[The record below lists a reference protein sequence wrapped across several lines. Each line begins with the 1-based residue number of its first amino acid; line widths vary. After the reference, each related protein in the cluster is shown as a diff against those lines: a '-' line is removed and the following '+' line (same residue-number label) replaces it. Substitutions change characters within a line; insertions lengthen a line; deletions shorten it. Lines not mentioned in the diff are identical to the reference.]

1 MEPRQLLHGGDGI
14 DHYVGDGHGHSSA
27 CACACCSQGG
37 LFVDGILE
45 DQTGTGDSTSDDT
58 NPEEAPSFSEAFSLN
73 SNAGAKHTIYLD
85 FDGHTFSNT
94 IWNYGRDASITADAF
109 NMSGGSDFTS
119 SELDR
124 IYNIWQR
131 VAEDF
136 MPFDVNVT
144 TEDPGEAALKKSG
157 SGDDA
162 WGVRVVIGGSYS
174 DWYGSSAG
182 GVAYVGS
189 FNWSTDTPTFVF
201 SDSLGDNEKYVAEA
215 ASHEAGHTLGL
226 SHDGTSSS
234 GYYTGHGS
242 GDNGWA
248 PILGAG
254 YYKNLTQWSKGE
266 YANASQSQD
275 DLSILTSN
283 NGFGYRTDD
292 FGGSLGS
299 AHALTASS
307 NSISV
312 SGIIEKNTDLD
323 FFSFTTGAGQ
333 VNLTFDVAER
343 GANLDILAKLYNASG
358 DLVATGNTAGELG
371 ASISTT
377 LAAGTYYV
385 SIDGTGEGDVNGTGY
400 SDYGSLGQ
408 YTMTGTVQ
416 AAGTAVTPDIT
427 VNNISINEN
436 GTATFTISL
445 SEATTQTVTV
455 RAYTQDGTAKAGS
468 DYTAFDQTISF
479 AAGETTKQVTVT
491 LINDQAVESSESF
504 QLKLTSATN
513 GNITDSS
520 GTATIGNDDVAKFS
534 IGNATVNESDGT
546 ATFTISLDRASNQ
559 TTTVRVY
566 TQNGTALSGSDY
578 TSINQTV
585 TFAAGETTKQVTVSI
600 LNDTAVESNENF
612 FVKLTSATGGASIA
626 DNSGTITITN
636 DDVAPPPQEPETQ
649 EPETP
654 DPNTQD
660 PSAPDSGTGSGTGGT
675 TTNPKVSVYNK
686 RGKETA
692 RKGIM
697 RFKIKLSGA
706 SDQIVKVRF
715 ETLSG
720 SGTAIAG
727 EDYQTVSK
735 QIRFKPGQTIKRGK
749 VKLVN
754 DSLQERNEKFFVQI
768 SNAKGAEIERQQAK
782 GVIVEKRANAALPT
796 MPWRLAPE
804 STTLALTSNQD
815 NDLLGNRAA

>member
-1 MEPRQLLHGGDGI
+1 MEPRQLLHGGDGFN
-14 DHYVGDGHGHSSA
+14 HFVGDGHDHSSG

-45 DQTGTGDSTSDDT
+45 NQAGTGDSAGDNA
-58 NPEEAPSFSEAFSLN
+58 NPEAAPTFNEAFSLN
-73 SNAGAKHTIYLD
+73 SNVGAKHTIYLD

-94 IWNYGRDASITADAF
+94 IWNYGRDASITSDAF
-109 NMSGGSDFTS
+109 STSGGSDFTS

-124 IYNIWQR
+124 IYKIWQR

-136 MPFDVNVT
+136 MPFNVNVT
-144 TEDPGEAALKKSG
+144 TQDPGEAALKKSG

-162 WGVRVVIGGSYS
+162 WGVRVVVGGSHN

-201 SDSLGDNEKYVAEA
+201 SESLGNNEKFVAEA
-215 ASHEAGHTLGL
+215 ISHEAGHTLGL
-226 SHDGTSSS
+226 SHDGQGSN

-242 GDNGWA
+242 GNNGWA

-254 YYKNLTQWSKGE
+254 YYKDLTQWSKGE
-266 YANASQSQD
+266 YANANQSQD
-275 DLSILTSN
+275 DLSILSNN
-283 NGFGYRTDD
+283 NGFDYRTDD
-292 FGGSLGS
+292 FGGSIGS
-299 AHALTASS
+299 AHALTAAS

-333 VNLTFDVAER
+333 INLTFGVAER

-358 DLVATGNTAGELG
+358 DLVATGNTVGELG
-371 ASISTT
+371 TSISTT

-416 AAGTAVTPDIT
+416 EVGTPVTPNIT

-455 RAYTQDGTAKAGS
+455 RAYTQNGTAKAGS

-504 QLKLTSATN
+504 QLKLASATN
-513 GNITDSS
+513 GNITDNS
-520 GTATIGNDDVAKFS
+520 GTATIGNDDIAKLS
-534 IGNATVNESDGT
+534 IGDATVNENDGT
-546 ATFTISLDRASNQ
+546 ATFTINLDRASNQ
-559 TTTVRVY
+559 TVTVRVY
-566 TQNGTALSGSDY
+566 TINNTARSGSDY
-578 TSINQTV
+578 TAINQTV
-585 TFAAGETTKQVTVSI
+585 TFAAGETSKQVTVSI
-600 LNDTAVESNENF
+600 LNDSTVEGTENF
-612 FVKLTSATGGASIA
+612 RVKLVNATGGASIV
-626 DNSGTITITN
+626 DSSGTIKILN
-636 DDVAPPPQEPETQ
+636 DDVPPPPQEPSTQ
-649 EPETP
+649 
-654 DPNTQD
+654 DPNTQN
-660 PSAPDSGTGSGTGGT
+660 PSTPGSGTGGT
-675 TTNPKVSVYNK
+675 TSNPKVSIFNK
-686 RGKETA
+686 RGRETS

-697 RFKIKLSGA
+697 RFKIRLSGA

-715 ETLSG
+715 ETLAG
-720 SGTAIAG
+720 SGTAVAG
-727 EDYQTVSK
+727 EDYQTVK
-735 QIRFKPGQTIKRGK
+735 RQIRFKPGQTLKRGK

-768 SNAKGAEIERQQAK
+768 SNAKGAEIEQHQAK
-782 GVIVEKRANAALPT
+782 GVIVEKRANAALPN

-804 STTLALTSNQD
+804 STTLALTSEQD
-815 NDLLGNRAA
+815 NDLLSNRAA